1 MHYYQFHIGDYRRD
15 TAHLTLIEHAIYRAL
30 IDTCFETEQPLPLV
44 RSKIERSHSIRT
56 PEESTALDNVL
67 ADFFIETEA
76 GFIHT
81 RIQQDIEAVYAKSE
95 KARES
100 ARKRW
105 EKKANAMRTDSE
117 RNANACEMDANAS
130 KSDANGM
137 LPITH
142 YPIPNNPITKDP
154 VKHKPLSPKADDAQ
168 QVFDYWCSVFNKS
181 TSTKLTPKRKAKVIK
196 RLEDGYTLEDIKSA
210 IDGCSRSAHHMG
222 QNDSGTIYDDI
233 ELICRTGEKLEQFM
247 TNYNNAPAPKQT
259 KSDQSINNCQ
269 EWATDDRTG
278 QSGIL
283 EINAVSGRD
292 IQQDDHSRLT
302 DDLL

>member
-1 MHYYQFHIGDYRRD
+1 VVTVLKYDQYQSDDKLDSRLVAGSSQADRR
-15 TAHLTLIEHAIYRAL
+15 LIAT
-30 IDTCFETEQPLPLV
+30 DKNV
-44 RSKIERSHSIRT
+44 KNVKN
-56 PEESTALDNVL
+56 DN
-67 ADFFIETEA
+67 
-76 GFIHT
+76 
-81 RIQQDIEAVYAKSE
+81 K
-95 KARES
+95 
-100 ARKRW
+100 
-105 EKKANAMRTDSE
+105 N
-117 RNANACEMDANAS
+117 
-130 KSDANGM
+130 
-137 LPITH
+137 
-142 YPIPNNPITKDP
+142 
-154 VKHKPLSPKADDAQ
+154 PLSPKADDAQ

-292 IQQDDHSRLT
+292 IQQDDHPRLT
-302 DDLL
+302 NDLL